1 MRDYNNCDY
10 WDWKVKSLI
19 YGWLVLR
26 VIKDKS
32 IDFVVYLFYFLVLD
46 IYVLEVKK
54 KFNY

>member
-54 KFNY
+54 KF

>member
-1 MRDYNNCDY
+1 MY

-54 KFNY
+54 KF